1 MKVSVFGLCFRC
13 FFPVIMAINSEQFD
27 LNADVVLF
35 DRENEVLGFNPS
47 GSNVNVSVSFVE
59 TLTGEPV
66 GGEVLVHD
74 QNLIHVGNDGGA
86 NDPVEMLSGPVMDG
100 FHMNQGFDVMT
111 NSSGKDGFD
120 KGAKL
125 VDSGNGLEA
134 GVEVV
139 DDGGCD
145 GKSGNFSC
153 SLEKNEDNQSAIEGS
168 DGAPIVYGG
177 AETGKC
183 LVLEVND
190 GVRNDAECEN
200 AGNGLPSINV
210 ASKNEAHRVD
220 NNLTGCEKEIN
231 NASLVN
237 LRAVEEDD
245 SKMKA
250 ADSLV
255 TKDGLEDSG
264 ASEIATYQLQDRL
277 PYMEVMDVNAK
288 TESLNP
294 KDSFPRNHLGLENSY
309 ELKQPAFQKGAQAAV
324 MQNQTIGITIA
335 EGGVFQNITKE
346 CCGLNLVVDLNSY
359 RNTLEVDMCRQ
370 SMFSEMNYCISDLVW
385 GKVTGHPWWPG
396 QIFDPSEASEKAKRH
411 LKKDCYLIAYFGDQ
425 TFAWNDVSMIK
436 PFQMHFSQMV
446 KQSNSE
452 NFHHAVDCAL
462 EEVARRVEFGLSC
475 PCMPEEVFSKLQVT
489 YNAGIRKQSSRRN
502 GGNRF
507 INAMSFEPM
516 KLVNFVKSLAQSPL
530 VESDR
535 LNFVTARAQSLAF
548 YHSKGYSQLPE
559 FPVLGG
565 LLENDMEILLMGE
578 KEQCGDQID
587 GQGLKTHHGFSQKRK
602 YSSRGRPSKKLKLLS
617 DLMSEKSLWI
627 LNGEHAL
634 ARRAGNK
641 LITRS
646 SARKG
651 KAAYNTSE
659 DYFDN
664 PPNRKLT
671 QLQYVS
677 IHDMWSQLCLAAKDP
692 TRESFTSDMVH
703 FFAEFR
709 NFVSLD
715 DSASLK
721 QEMSLEKM
729 HVGETGVTSIEAV
742 VPMTS
747 VMEPCND
754 SYWTDRIVQTI
765 SGEQSLSKNQNEREE
780 LLTETST
787 RSCSLSFKSLPA
799 AESGSLSFKS
809 LPAAESSTSWGF
821 TQQDTD
827 RSLGSEPSYLVE
839 DLDESSAEGSS
850 PTALTLKFTDLD
862 SVPSTTDLNKIFG
875 RFGPLIESKTEL
887 LTKTNRAKVVF
898 KRRSDAE
905 TAFSSA
911 GKYSIFGPALVSYR
925 LKILPR
931 TPTKGTGKR
940 GRKSR
945 KETSCVD
952 GAAL

>member
-1 MKVSVFGLCFRC
+1 
-13 FFPVIMAINSEQFD
+13 MAINSGQFD
-27 LNADVVLF
+27 LNADAVLF

-47 GSNVNVSVSFVE
+47 ESNVNVSVSFDE

-66 GGEVLVHD
+66 SGEVLIHD
-74 QNLIHVGNDGGA
+74 QNLIHVGNDGGD
-86 NDPVEMLSGPVMDG
+86 NGPVEMLSGQVMDG
-100 FHMNQGFDVMT
+100 FHMNQGFGVMI
-111 NSSGKDGFD
+111 NGSGKDGFGE
-120 KGAKL
+120 GAKI
-125 VDSGNGLEA
+125 VDSGNDLEA

-153 SLEKNEDNQSAIEGS
+153 RLVKNEDNESAIEGS
-168 DGAPIVYGG
+168 DGALFVYGG
-177 AETGKC
+177 AENGKG
-183 LVLEVND
+183 LVFEVND
-190 GVRNDAECEN
+190 GVRNEVECEDARN
-200 AGNGLPSINV
+200 VTGNGSPAIKV
-210 ASKNEAHRVD
+210 ASNNEAHGVD
-220 NNLTGCEKEIN
+220 NNLTECEKEIS
-231 NASLVN
+231 NATLVN
-237 LRAVEEDD
+237 LSTVVEDG

-255 TKDGLEDSG
+255 TKDGLEDSA
-264 ASEIATYQLQDRL
+264 ASEIATYQLQEGL
-277 PYMEVMDVNAK
+277 PYMEVNAK
-288 TESLNP
+288 TESLHP
-294 KDSFPRNHLGLENSY
+294 KDSFSRNHLGLETSY
-309 ELKQPAFQKGAQAAV
+309 ELKQTAFQKDAPVAL
-324 MQNQTIGITIA
+324 MQNQTVGITIPG
-335 EGGVFQNITKE
+335 GGVFQNIQKE
-346 CCGLNLVVDLNSY
+346 CRGLNLVVDFNSY
-359 RNTLEVDMCRQ
+359 RNMLEVDMCRQ
-370 SMFSEMNYCISDLVW
+370 SVSSELNFCVSDLVW

-446 KQSNSE
+446 KQSNLE

-462 EEVARRVEFGLSC
+462 EEIARRVEFGLSC
-475 PCMPEEVFSKLQVT
+475 PCMPEEVFSKLKTQVT
-489 YNAGIRKQSSRRN
+489 YNAGIQKQSSRRN
-502 GGNRF
+502 GGDRF
-507 INAMSFEPM
+507 INAMSFEPV

-530 VESDR
+530 FESDR
-535 LNFVTARAQSLAF
+535 LNFVTARAQLLAF
-548 YHSKGYSQLPE
+548 YRSKGYSQLPE

-565 LLENDMEILLMGE
+565 LLENDMEILLMRE

-587 GQGLKTHHGFSQKRK
+587 VQGLKTHLGFSQKRK

-617 DLMSEKSLWI
+617 DLMTEKSLWI

-634 ARRAGNK
+634 AKKAGNK

-646 SARKG
+646 SGRKG
-651 KAAYNTSE
+651 KAVCNTSE
-659 DYFDN
+659 DYFHN

-677 IHDMWSQLCLAAKDP
+677 VHDMWSQLCLAAKDP
-692 TRESFTSDMVH
+692 TRESCTSDMVH

-709 NFVSLD
+709 NSISLD
-715 DSASLK
+715 DSASLGK
-721 QEMSLEKM
+721 EMSVEQM
-729 HVGETGVTSIEAV
+729 HVGETGVMPLEAV
-742 VPMTS
+742 APMTS

-754 SYWTDRIVQTI
+754 SYWTDRIIQTI
-765 SGEQSLSKNQNEREE
+765 SEEQSLSKNQNQREE

-787 RSCSLSFKSLPA
+787 RSCSLSFKSLSA
-799 AESGSLSFKS
+799 AESCSLSFKS

-827 RSLGSEPSYLVE
+827 RSLGSEPSKLVE
-839 DLDESSAEGSS
+839 DLDESSAEASS

-875 RFGPLIESKTEL
+875 HFGPLIESKTEL

-931 TPTKGTGKR
+931 TSTKGTGKR
-940 GRKSR
+940 GRKSK
-945 KETSCVD
+945 KETSSVD
-952 GAAL
+952 GAAR